1 MLHWTKRLFAIAA
14 PLLLTGCLWGPG
26 KFKSELML
34 HKDGS
39 FVLDYHGEIVVQI
52 PKDEFAPRK
61 WTDSQAFCFDKKLN
75 LTEGQDLPP
84 IVIGPPAPPAP
95 PAARAPGAV
104 RVVPPVIGPK
114 SRTCTLA
121 EIAQQKAQFEKSQA
135 ESAARRRTEAQNV
148 AKMFGL
154 PGLDD
159 ASSREFAAKLTKYAG
174 WRSVTYRGNG
184 VFDVDYHFVG
194 SAKQDFLFPALPD
207 NDVLIPFVAIRRR
220 ADGSVLVT
228 APEFVGG
235 AGPLGTRAAG
245 LSGMSRSGSGMPLS
259 RAEGRFT
266 VITDGE
272 ILTNNSEDGPTST
285 ARGREVRWDVN
296 ASSKKIPETLIRL

>member
-1 MLHWTKRLFAIAA
+1 MFD
-14 PLLLTGCLWGPG
+14 
-26 KFKSELML
+26 F
-34 HKDGS
+34 
-39 FVLDYHGEIVVQI
+39 DYH
-52 PKDEFAPRK
+52 
-61 WTDSQAFCFDKKLN
+61 L
-75 LTEGQDLPP
+75 
-84 IVIGPPAPPAP
+84 
-95 PAARAPGAV
+95 
-104 RVVPPVIGPK
+104 
-114 SRTCTLA
+114 
-121 EIAQQKAQFEKSQA
+121 
-135 ESAARRRTEAQNV
+135 
-148 AKMFGL
+148 
-154 PGLDD
+154 
-159 ASSREFAAKLTKYAG
+159 
-174 WRSVTYRGNG
+174 
-184 VFDVDYHFVG
+184 VG

-285 ARGREVRWDVN
+285 VRGREVRWDVN
-296 ASSKKIPETLIRL
+296 AASKKIPETLIRL